1 MPAAG
6 GRATYL
12 FWRMP
17 RPLQR
22 RSFQDARF
30 LIVSSMDG
38 SKNRKS
44 WRAAFGL
51 LAMMV
56 LAAAPVAGADL
67 YGMLPMR
74 DLSPFGFLRLDM
86 RPTHAVLAEPGRWT
100 LETEFATQNTWAMSP
115 QVEEYLT
122 GLETSGRR
130 PLGESELSAIR
141 GLPGENYLVDLETTT
156 VDATLNYRLTSH
168 LSGYLITSAVSY
180 DRGFLDGA
188 VERFHDTFALS
199 SYGRP
204 AIARNGV
211 NLIYDLKS
219 GSYASLGRS
228 PTSGGLLDPTLGMRY
243 SGIPLGRSWQLSLE
257 GAVKLA
263 LGGERQLLSTGR
275 SDFGLQAAAQWRG
288 ARQAF
293 YANAAAVYYAGGEF
307 LVEHETQIVP
317 TLIVGYEY
325 ALTANT
331 NLNIQGYAS
340 TSVYSRR
347 DTELDELLENKYQLT
362 AGFRHRRNDLV
373 VSFGIT
379 ENVQN
384 INNTPDIGLQLGLSW
399 IPGR

>member
-1 MPAAG
+1 
-6 GRATYL
+6 
-12 FWRMP
+12 
-17 RPLQR
+17 
-22 RSFQDARF
+22 
-30 LIVSSMDG
+30 MDG
-38 SKNRKS
+38 SKNRKP
-44 WRAAFGL
+44 WGALIGL
-51 LAMMV
+51 LAMLMMAV
-56 LAAAPVAGADL
+56 APAGAAEF

-86 RPTHAVLAEPGRWT
+86 RPTHAVLAEPRRWT

-115 QVEEYLT
+115 EVERYLT
-122 GLETSGRR
+122 GLESSGRR
-130 PLGESELSAIR
+130 PLGESELAAIR
-141 GLPGENYLVDLETTT
+141 ELPGENYLVDLETTT
-156 VDATLNYRLTSH
+156 MDVTLNYRFTSH

-219 GSYASLGRS
+219 SSYASLGS
-228 PTSGGLLDPTLGMRY
+228 LPTSGGMLDPTVGLRY
-243 SGIPLGRSWQLSLE
+243 SGIPLGNSWQLSVE
-257 GAVKLA
+257 GAMKLA

-275 SDFGLQAAAQWRG
+275 SDFGVQAAAIWRG
-288 ARQAF
+288 VRQAF
-293 YANAAAVYYAGGEF
+293 YANAAAVYYTGGEF

-340 TSVYSRR
+340 PSVYSRQ
-347 DTELDELLENKYQLT
+347 DTDLDELLANKYQLT

-373 VSFGIT
+373 ISFGIT

-384 INNTPDIGLQLGLSW
+384 INNTPDIGVQFGLAW
-399 IPGR
+399 MPGR